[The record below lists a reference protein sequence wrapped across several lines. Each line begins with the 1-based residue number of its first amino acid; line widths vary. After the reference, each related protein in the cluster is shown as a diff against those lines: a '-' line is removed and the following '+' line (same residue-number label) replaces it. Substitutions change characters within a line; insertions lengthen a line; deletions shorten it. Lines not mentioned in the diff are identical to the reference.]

1 MGRRYF
7 VMKKSRVIQLLG
19 LILIG
24 VLIGLGYTHRVRTDA
39 GESITAVGSTAL
51 QPLVEAAG
59 EQYSS
64 TRTGIF
70 INVQGGGSGT
80 GLSQIQSDAVA
91 IGNSDIFAEE
101 QPGIDAR
108 KLKDHQV
115 AVVGIAPIVNQSVGV
130 TNLTQQQL
138 IQIFTG
144 KVKNWREVG
153 GKNIPVTL
161 INRAQGSGTR
171 KTFETYAL
179 KGQKSADSQE
189 QDSSGLARSI
199 VASTPG
205 AISYVAFSYF
215 DKSVQVVN
223 VDGVQPTEANVR
235 TNRWQIWSYEH
246 LYTSNHP
253 NQLTKKFIN
262 YILSTAVQKKLVKQ
276 LGYISVHDMQ
286 VQRSAAG
293 KISSVKW
300 GGAHG

>member
-1 MGRRYF
+1 
-7 VMKKSRVIQLLG
+7 
-19 LILIG
+19 
-24 VLIGLGYTHRVRTDA
+24 
-39 GESITAVGSTAL
+39 
-51 QPLVEAAG
+51 
-59 EQYSS
+59 
-64 TRTGIF
+64 
-70 INVQGGGSGT
+70 
-80 GLSQIQSDAVA
+80 
-91 IGNSDIFAEE
+91 
-101 QPGIDAR
+101 
-108 KLKDHQV
+108 
-115 AVVGIAPIVNQSVGV
+115 V

-144 KVKNWREVG
+144 KAKNWREVG
-153 GKNIPVTL
+153 GKNIPITL

-215 DKSVQVVN
+215 DKSVQVLN
-223 VDGVQPTEANVR
+223 VDGVRPTEANVR

-293 KISSVKW
+293 KISSVK
-300 GGAHG
+300 

>member
-1 MGRRYF
+1 
-7 VMKKSRVIQLLG
+7 MKKSRVIQLLG

-24 VLIGLGYTHRVRTDA
+24 ILVGYGYTHRVKSEA

-64 TRTGIF
+64 TRTGVF

-80 GLSQIQSDAVA
+80 GLSQIQSGAVA

-101 QPGIDAR
+101 QPGIKAHD
-108 KLKDHQV
+108 LLDHQV
-115 AVVGIAPIVNQSVGV
+115 AVVGIAPIVNKQAGV
-130 TNLTQQQL
+130 KNLTQTQL

-144 KVKNWREVG
+144 KITNWRDVG
-153 GKNIPVTL
+153 GKNLPITL

-171 KTFETYAL
+171 TTFERFAL
-179 KGQKSADSQE
+179 KGHQSADSQE

-215 DKSVQVVN
+215 DKSVDVVS

-235 TNRWQIWSYEH
+235 SNRWQIWSYEH
-246 LYTSNHP
+246 LYTAKRP
-253 NQLTKKFIN
+253 NQLTKEFIN
-262 YILSTAVQKKLVKQ
+262 YVLSTAVQKKLVKQ
-276 LGYISVHDMQ
+276 LGYISVHDMH
-286 VQRSAAG
+286 VQRSATG
-293 KISSVKW
+293 KITTLE
-300 GGAHG
+300 

>member
-1 MGRRYF
+1 
-7 VMKKSRVIQLLG
+7 MKKSRVIQLLG

-24 VLIGLGYTHRVRTDA
+24 VLLGYGYTNRVKTNA

-70 INVQGGGSGT
+70 INVQGGGAGT
-80 GLSQIQSDAVA
+80 GLSQIQSGAVA

-101 QPGIDAR
+101 QSGIDAS
-108 KLKDHQV
+108 KLKDHRV
-115 AVVGIAPIVNQSVGV
+115 AVVGIAPIVNKEVGIK
-130 TNLTQQQL
+130 NLTQQQL

-144 KVKNWREVG
+144 KVTNWREVG
-153 GKNIPVTL
+153 GKNLPITL

-171 KTFETYAL
+171 KTFESYAL
-179 KGQKSADSQE
+179 KGNKSADSQE

-205 AISYVAFSYF
+205 AISYVAFSYLNHT
-215 DKSVQVVN
+215 VQTVS

-235 TNRWQIWSYEH
+235 QNRWYIWSYEH
-246 LYTSNHP
+246 LYTSKQP
-253 NQLTKKFIN
+253 NQLTKNFVN

-286 VQRSAAG
+286 VQRSATG
-293 KISSVKW
+293 KISPSK
-300 GGAHG
+300 

>member
-1 MGRRYF
+1 
-7 VMKKSRVIQLLG
+7 MKKSRVIQLVG

-24 VLIGLGYTHRVRTDA
+24 VGIGFGYTHRTSTDA

-64 TRTGIF
+64 EHTGVF

-80 GLSQIQSDAVA
+80 GLSQIQSGAVA

-101 QPGIDAR
+101 QAGIQAR
-108 KLKDHQV
+108 KLQDHQV
-115 AVVGIAPIVNQSVGV
+115 AVVGIAPIINRDTGIK
-130 TNLTQQQL
+130 NLTKQQL
-138 IQIFTG
+138 IQVFTG
-144 KVKNWREVG
+144 KVKNWRAVG
-153 GKNIPVTL
+153 GKDLPIVL

-171 KTFETYAL
+171 KTFESYAL
-179 KGQKSADSQE
+179 DGKTSAESQE

-205 AISYVAFSYF
+205 AVSYVAFSYLN
-215 DKSVQVVN
+215 KSVTTVK
-223 VDGVQPTEANVR
+223 VDGINPTEANVR
-235 TNRWQIWSYEH
+235 ANHWKIWSYEH
-246 LYTSNHP
+246 LYTNP
-253 NQLTKKFIN
+253 QPDQLTKKFIN

-286 VQRSAAG
+286 VHRSAAG
-293 KISSVKW
+293 QVTTLK
-300 GGAHG
+300 

>member
-1 MGRRYF
+1 
-7 VMKKSRVIQLLG
+7 MKKSRVIQLLG

-24 VLIGLGYTHRVRTDA
+24 VLVGLGYTYRVKTNA

-64 TRTGIF
+64 EHTGIF

-80 GLSQIQSDAVA
+80 GLSQIQSGAVA

-101 QPGIDAR
+101 QAGIQASR
-108 KLKDHQV
+108 LKDHQV
-115 AVVGIAPIVNQSVGV
+115 AVVGIAPIINKQTGI
-130 TNLTQQQL
+130 TNLTRHQL
-138 IQIFTG
+138 DQIFTG
-144 KVKNWREVG
+144 KLTNWRQVG
-153 GKNIPVTL
+153 GKNLPIVL

-171 KTFETYAL
+171 KTFERYAL
-179 KGQKSADSQE
+179 NGHKSAESQE

-205 AISYVAFSYF
+205 AISYVAFSYL
-215 DKSVQVVN
+215 DSSVTTVT

-235 TNRWQIWSYEH
+235 RNKWRIWSYEH
-246 LYTSNHP
+246 LYTSLQP
-253 NQLTKKFIN
+253 DPLTKKFIT

-286 VQRSAAG
+286 VQRSATG
-293 KISSVKW
+293 KITTVK
-300 GGAHG
+300 

>member
-1 MGRRYF
+1 
-7 VMKKSRVIQLLG
+7 MKKSRVIQLLG

-24 VLIGLGYTHRVRTDA
+24 VLVGFGYTHREQTNA

-64 TRTGIF
+64 NHTGVF

-80 GLSQIQSDAVA
+80 GLSQIQAGAVA

-101 QPGIDAR
+101 QAGITA
-108 KLKDHQV
+108 KNLKDHRV
-115 AVVGIAPIVNQSVGV
+115 AVVGIAPIINKQVGV
-130 TNLTQQQL
+130 TNLTQEQL

-144 KVKNWREVG
+144 KIKNWREVG
-153 GKNIPVTL
+153 GKNVPVTL

-171 KTFETYAL
+171 TTFERFAL
-179 KGQKSADSQE
+179 KGHKSADSQE

-215 DKSVQVVN
+215 DKSVQAVN
-223 VDGVQPTEANVR
+223 VDGIRPTEANVR
-235 TNRWQIWSYEH
+235 QNRWYIWSYEH
-246 LYTSNHP
+246 LYTGQHP
-253 NQLTKKFIN
+253 NQLTKKFID
-262 YILSTAVQKKLVKQ
+262 YILSTAVQQKLVKQ

-286 VQRSAAG
+286 VQRNAAG
-293 KISSVKW
+293 KISAIK
-300 GGAHG
+300 